1 MSQTESTILS
11 TSIVTITND
20 LGGYGKSSWVF
31 TAYFVTYSGLLIIWA
46 KLSDIFGRK
55 LLLVVALLL
64 FIIFSAACGASQ
76 TFLELIMFRWV
87 LGFGGSGIYSI
98 ATLVFFELVP
108 PSKYADYVAL
118 VTAVIALSVVSG
130 PLLGGAISSHG
141 RWRWVFLLNVPIG
154 SVALLLLMLIMP
166 KRLRTEPSAAGD
178 LISSRH
184 GFAPRTLKRIDFLG
198 GFLLLGA
205 NVLIVT
211 ALEQAT
217 AGVSFAAREILP
229 LLILA
234 AVLWCA
240 FLLWQWYA
248 TAKCVSLEPVLPF
261 RLLTNRVFLGMIL
274 NTFFTGTIL
283 AVCIVQ
289 LPQRFMTVNEYVRN
303 TSLWL
308 VGYSRLLERYYY
320 LKPQSDFKYRV
331 CSMAIRY

>member
-1 MSQTESTILS
+1 
-11 TSIVTITND
+11 VGNVFNG
-20 LGGYGKSSWVF
+20 LGSS
-31 TAYFVTYSGLLIIWA
+31 
-46 KLSDIFGRK
+46 
-55 LLLVVALLL
+55 
-64 FIIFSAACGASQ
+64 
-76 TFLELIMFRWV
+76 
-87 LGFGGSGIYSI
+87 
-98 ATLVFFELVP
+98 
-108 PSKYADYVAL
+108 
-118 VTAVIALSVVSG
+118 
-130 PLLGGAISSHG
+130 
-141 RWRWVFLLNVPIG
+141 VPIG

-166 KRLRTEPSAAGD
+166 KRLRTEPSASLD
-178 LISSRH
+178 LISPRH

-274 NTFFTGTIL
+274 
-283 AVCIVQ
+283 
-289 LPQRFMTVNEYVRN
+289 
-303 TSLWL
+303 
-308 VGYSRLLERYYY
+308 
-320 LKPQSDFKYRV
+320 
-331 CSMAIRY
+331 